1 MATMEARRAGAVDA
15 IMLNTQGQVT
25 ESSTA
30 NIFMVEDGVLVTPPL
45 EAGILDGV
53 SRHVVIA
60 LAEREG
66 IPFDARSF
74 GVEELHRAQECF
86 LTSTTREIMPV
97 REVDGR
103 TYPAPGPV
111 TARLMDRWRAYVAE
125 KRGGEVE

>member
-1 MATMEARRAGAVDA
+1 
-15 IMLNTQGQVT
+15 MLNTEGKVT

-30 NIFMVEDGVLVTPPL
+30 NIFMVAEGVLVTPPL

-53 SRHVVIA
+53 SRHVVIL

-66 IPFDARSF
+66 IPFEARSF

-103 TYPAPGPV
+103 PYRAPGPV
-111 TARLMDRWRAYVAE
+111 TARLMERWRAYVAE
-125 KRGGEVE
+125 KGAGEVD